1 MPTTVGENSKGKP
14 IEAYKVY
21 SIEIKHKKERYYVHI
36 TYDVDEV
43 DSELT
48 WSDKINSDYI
58 AGIDVI
64 LIEWLFLFYRNKE
77 IKKHHSWKLWNVVH
91 KTIRMKNQEI
101 QLKEV

>member
-58 AGIDVI
+58 AGIDVNI
-64 LIEWLFLFYRNKE
+64 DRVAVSVLSKQGN
-77 IKKHHSWKLWNVVH
+77 
-91 KTIRMKNQEI
+91 
-101 QLKEV
+101 